1 MAQEQLRYA
10 KPTIK
15 LYASQNS
22 DTGYKA
28 LLCGME
34 EEGIPFEI
42 EPADGNSASALAYAA
57 SSESRLGV
65 GLGVSKSEIALHYE
79 KLTQGA
85 PLFLIPAEAG
95 AARLR
100 ALGANAARLVKKL
113 PFKPL

>member
-15 LYASQNS
+15 LYVSRRSSQ
-22 DTGYKA
+22 DYKA

-42 EPADGNSASALAYAA
+42 EPAEVGSASVMAYAA

-65 GLGVSKSEIALHYE
+65 GLGISESEIALHFE

-85 PLFLIPAEAG
+85 PLFLIPAESG

>member
-1 MAQEQLRYA
+1 MAYEQLQYA
-10 KPTIK
+10 KPAIK
-15 LYASQNS
+15 LYVSRQATA
-22 DTGYKA
+22 DYKA

-34 EEGIPFEI
+34 EEGIPFES
-42 EPADGNSASALAYAA
+42 EAMDSGSAAAMAYAA

-65 GLGVSKSEIALHYE
+65 GLGVSESEIALHYE

-85 PLFLIPAEAG
+85 PLFLIPAESG
-95 AARLR
+95 AQRLR